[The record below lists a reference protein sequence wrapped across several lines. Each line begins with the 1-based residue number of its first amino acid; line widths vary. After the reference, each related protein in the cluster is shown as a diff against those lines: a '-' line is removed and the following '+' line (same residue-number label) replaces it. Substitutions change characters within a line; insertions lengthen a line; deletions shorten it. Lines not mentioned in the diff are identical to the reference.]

1 MDLRDWQETL
11 PAGRIQLMGYL
22 ARLWDVGKS
31 ILMLIMRLLRESGN
45 IKARAVESRLMT
57 ETWALP
63 VQPAT

>member
-45 IKARAVESRLMT
+45 IKARAVE
-57 ETWALP
+57 AG
-63 VQPAT
+63 